1 MSGKVLITGMS
12 NSGKTSLL
20 KPLKDAF
27 VVSRDGKPFSLP
39 LPHVNVSEYNSMDE
53 FLDLVQEKLEAYE
66 TKFKKSPD
74 TIVFDSVSRIFT
86 DIEAYCTR
94 KFNGFEV
101 WSNVNKEVNKFVEA
115 VNTLQEAGYNIVLI
129 AHAVWDENAKRYIET
144 CKGSFAKTGGF
155 LSTTDYAINIDI
167 VGSKRIITHRGIN
180 LARTLLEGVPDKES
194 VDTFNLQDYL
204 DKIKAISDKVS
215 EEWSI

>member
-1 MSGKVLITGMS
+1 MSAKILITGMS
-12 NSGKTSLL
+12 NAGKTTLL
-20 KPLKDAF
+20 KPLKNAF

-39 LPHVNVSEYNSMDE
+39 IAHTNVGEYNSIDE
-53 FLDLVQEKLEAYE
+53 LLDIVQDKLDAYE
-66 TKFKKSPD
+66 AKFKKYPD
-74 TIVFDSVSRIFT
+74 TVVFDSVSRIFT

-115 VNTLQEAGYNIVLI
+115 INSLQEAGYNIVLI

>member
-1 MSGKVLITGMS
+1 MPAKVLITGMS
-12 NSGKTSLL
+12 NAGKTSLL
-20 KPLKDAF
+20 KPLKNAF

-39 LPHVNVSEYNSMDE
+39 LPHVNVPEYSSMDE
-53 FLDLVQEKLEAYE
+53 LLDLVQEKLEAYE
-66 TKFKKSPD
+66 AKFNKSPD

-94 KFNGFEV
+94 KYNGFEV

-115 VNTLQEAGYNIVLI
+115 INSLQEAGYNIVLI

-155 LSTTDYAINIDI
+155 LSTVDYAINIDI
-167 VGSKRIITHRGIN
+167 VGSRRILTHRGIN
-180 LARTLLEGVPDKES
+180 LARTLLEGVPDKEPADGFS
-194 VDTFNLQDYL
+194 LQDYL
-204 DKIKAISDKVS
+204 DKIKANADAVS
-215 EEWSI
+215 EQWSI

>member
-1 MSGKVLITGMS
+1 MPAKVLITGMS
-12 NSGKTSLL
+12 NAGKTSLL
-20 KPLKDAF
+20 KPLKNAF

-39 LPHVNVSEYNSMDE
+39 LPHVNVSEYSSMDE
-53 FLDLVQEKLEAYE
+53 LLDLVQEKLEAYE
-66 TKFKKSPD
+66 AKFNRSPD

-94 KFNGFEV
+94 KYNGFEV

-115 VNTLQEAGYNIVLI
+115 INSHQEAGYNIVLI

-155 LSTTDYAINIDI
+155 LSTVDYAINIDI
-167 VGSKRIITHRGIN
+167 VGSRRILTHRGIN
-180 LARTLLEGVPDKES
+180 LARTLLEGVPDKEPA
-194 VDTFNLQDYL
+194 DGFNLQDYL
-204 DKIKAISDKVS
+204 DKIKTNADAVS
-215 EEWSI
+215 EQWSI

>member
-1 MSGKVLITGMS
+1 MPAKVLITGMS
-12 NSGKTSLL
+12 NAGKTSLL
-20 KPLKDAF
+20 KPLKNAF

-39 LPHVNVSEYNSMDE
+39 LPHVNVSEYSSMDE
-53 FLDLVQEKLEAYE
+53 LLDLVQEKLEAYE
-66 TKFKKSPD
+66 AKFNKSPD

-94 KFNGFEV
+94 KYNGFEV

-115 VNTLQEAGYNIVLI
+115 INSLQEAGYNIVLI

-155 LSTTDYAINIDI
+155 LSTVDYAINIDI
-167 VGSKRIITHRGIN
+167 VGSRRILTHRGIN
-180 LARTLLEGVPDKES
+180 LARTLLEGVPDKEPADGFS
-194 VDTFNLQDYL
+194 LQDYL
-204 DKIKAISDKVS
+204 DKIKANADAVS
-215 EEWSI
+215 EQWSI

>member
-1 MSGKVLITGMS
+1 MSAKILITGMS
-12 NSGKTSLL
+12 NAGKTTLL
-20 KPLKDAF
+20 KPLKNAF

-39 LPHVNVSEYNSMDE
+39 IAHTNIGEYSSIDE
-53 FLDLVQEKLEAYE
+53 LLDIVQDKLDAYE
-66 TKFKKSPD
+66 AKFKKYPD
-74 TIVFDSVSRIFT
+74 TVVFDSVSRIFT

-115 VNTLQEAGYNIVLI
+115 INSLQEAGYNIVLI